1 VAVAPYEPGEAR
13 EWALE
18 NLRWQCG
25 CVMPTFSSDLRG
37 INERAIR
44 HDVAMEKRL
53 GMTGVLIV
61 SECGTTLE
69 ELKQVTDIIVDAA
82 GDDLITIAHASL
94 PTLEDNIEL
103 ARYSAESGV
112 TGLLMSYPLTFYPTT
127 EDEIFEYTKTLAQSS
142 SLGAIIFAMNL
153 WNFSRFHAS
162 DFSPDLIG
170 GLIDE
175 VPNIM
180 AVKTEIGPPGTAG
193 IAQIFERYRDR
204 VVVTDPI
211 EASAPVWQ
219 RNYGMRWMGTSNYE
233 CMAGEVPRYFKL
245 LEQDRYEDAMDI
257 YWRLHPIRQ
266 ADAEVVG
273 EASRGTSLVHRLVW
287 KYQGWLH
294 GFNGGPIRSPHVR
307 ISDRQMHRLRSA
319 VEASGLPVTSD
330 PDSAFVIGRNP
341 E

>member
-1 VAVAPYEPGEAR
+1 MAPYGAGEAR
-13 EWALE
+13 EWALQ
-18 NLRWQCG
+18 NLRGQCG
-25 CVMPTFSSDLRG
+25 CILPTFRSDLRG
-37 INERAIR
+37 LNERAIR
-44 HDVAMEKRL
+44 HDVALEKRY

-61 SECGTTLE
+61 SECGTTLD
-69 ELKQVTDIIVDAA
+69 ELKRVTDIVVDEA
-82 GDDLITIAHASL
+82 GEHLITLAHASL

-103 ARYSAESGV
+103 ARYSVGAGV
-112 TGLLMSYPLTFYPTT
+112 TGMLMSYPLTFYPTT
-127 EDEIFEYTKTLAQSS
+127 EDEVVDYTKALADSS
-142 SLGAIIFAMNL
+142 HLGAVIFAMNH
-153 WNFSRFHAS
+153 WNFGRLHPS
-162 DFSPDLIG
+162 DFAPDLIG
-170 GLIDE
+170 RLIDE

-193 IAQIFERYRDR
+193 IAQIFERYRHR

-245 LEQDRYEDAMDI
+245 LEEDRYEEAMDI

-273 EASRGTSLVHRLVW
+273 EAIRGTSLVHRLVW

-294 GFNGGPIRSPHVR
+294 GFNGGPIRFPHVR
-307 ISDRQMHRLRSA
+307 INDRQMQRLRA
-319 VEASGLPVTSD
+319 AAERSGLPITSD
-330 PDSAFVIGRNP
+330 PDREFFVGRNP

>member
-1 VAVAPYEPGEAR
+1 VAPYGPGEAR

-18 NLRWQCG
+18 NLRGQCG
-25 CVMPTFSSDLRG
+25 CVMPTFSSDLRR

-53 GMTGVLIV
+53 GMTGVLVV
-61 SECGTTLE
+61 SECGTTLGE
-69 ELKQVTDIIVDAA
+69 PKQVTDIIVDAA
-82 GDDLITIAHASL
+82 GDDLVTIAHASL

-170 GLIDE
+170 RLIDE

-233 CMAGEVPRYFKL
+233 CMAAEVPRYFKL
-245 LEQDRYEDAMDI
+245 LEQDRYEEAMEI

-273 EASRGTSLVHRLVW
+273 EASRGTNLVHRLVW
-287 KYQGWLH
+287 KYQAWLH

-307 ISDRQMHRLRSA
+307 ISDRQMNRLRSA

>member
-1 VAVAPYEPGEAR
+1 MAPYGPGEAR

-18 NLRWQCG
+18 KLHGQCG
-25 CVMPTFSSDLRG
+25 CVMPTFRSDLRG

-44 HDVAMEKRL
+44 HDVATEKRL

-61 SECGTTLE
+61 AECGTTLD
-69 ELKQVTDIIVDAA
+69 ELKQVTDIIVDEA
-82 GDDLITIAHASL
+82 GDDLITLAQASL
-94 PTLEDNIEL
+94 STLEDNIEL
-103 ARYSAESGV
+103 AQYSADAGV
-112 TGLLMSYPLTFYPTT
+112 TGLLMSYPLTFYPSS
-127 EDEIFEYTKTLAQSS
+127 EDEVFEYTKALAQSTH
-142 SLGAIIFAMNL
+142 LGAIIFAMNL
-153 WNFSRFHAS
+153 WNFSRFHPS
-162 DFSPDLIG
+162 DFAPDLIG
-170 GLIDE
+170 RLIDE
-175 VPNIM
+175 APNIM

-193 IAQIFERYRDR
+193 IAQIFERYRHR

-245 LEQDRYEDAMDI
+245 LEEDRYEEAMEI
-257 YWRLHPIRQ
+257 YWRMHPIRQ

-273 EASRGTSLVHRLVW
+273 EASRGTNLVHRLVW

-294 GFNGGPIRSPHVR
+294 GFNGGPIRFPHVR
-307 ISDRQMHRLRSA
+307 INDRQMHRLRQA
-319 VEASGLPVTSD
+319 AEASGLPITSD
-330 PDSAFVIGRNP
+330 PDSEFFVGRNP

>member
-1 VAVAPYEPGEAR
+1 MTPYEPGEAR
-13 EWALE
+13 EWALA
-18 NLRWQCG
+18 NMRGQCG
-25 CVMPTFSSDLRG
+25 CVMPTFRADLRS

-44 HDVAMEKRL
+44 HDVALEKRY

-61 SECGTTLE
+61 SECGTTLDE
-69 ELKQVTDIIVDAA
+69 IKQVTDIIVDEA
-82 GDDLITIAHASL
+82 GDDLITLAQAAL

-103 ARYSAESGV
+103 ARYSADAGV
-112 TGLLMSYPLTFYPTT
+112 TGVLMSYPLSFYPTT
-127 EDEIFEYTKTLAQSS
+127 EDEVFEYTKALADSTH
-142 SLGAIIFAMNL
+142 LGAVIFAMNL
-153 WNFSRFHAS
+153 WNFGRLHPS

-170 GLIDE
+170 RLLDE

-180 AVKTEIGPPGTAG
+180 AVKTEIGPPGLAG

-204 VVVTDPI
+204 VVITDPI

-245 LEQDRYEDAMDI
+245 LEGDRYEEAMDI
-257 YWRLHPIRQ
+257 YWQMHPIRQ

-294 GFNGGPIRSPHVR
+294 GFNGGPIRSPHMR
-307 ISDRQMHRLRSA
+307 INDRQMQRLRA
-319 VEASGLPVTSD
+319 AAEASGLPITPD
-330 PDSAFVIGRNP
+330 PDSEFLVGRNP